1 MASRASN
8 LNSRPDGNR
17 ASPLLQVVALA
28 LFLAVCFIA
37 AWLGSIATLP
47 SIPTWY
53 AGLAKPSFT
62 PSNQAFPI
70 VWGILYTLM
79 AIAAWLVWR
88 ADRPVEERWA
98 ALTPFAIQLV
108 LNVLWS
114 WAFFGVQSPL
124 LGLIV
129 IVLLLLAILWTI
141 LTFRDLSGLA
151 ALLLVPYLA
160 WVAFAA
166 FLNFAI
172 YRLN

>member
-1 MASRASN
+1 MASPTSN
-8 LNSRPDGNR
+8 LNDRPDGNR

-28 LFLAVCFIA
+28 LFLAICFVA

-47 SIPTWY
+47 SILTWY
-53 AGLAKPSFT
+53 AGLVKPSVT
-62 PSNQAFPI
+62 PPNQVFPV
-70 VWGILYTLM
+70 VWGVLYTLM
-79 AIAAWLVWR
+79 AVAAWLVWR

-98 ALTPFAIQLV
+98 ALTPFAIQLA

-141 LTFRDLSGLA
+141 VVFRDQSGLA
-151 ALLLVPYLA
+151 AILLVPYFA
-160 WVAFAA
+160 WAGFAA